1 MTLRNGDPGRVWEAI
16 RAMIEYT
23 VVGTGGT
30 LALDIEPQGLLG
42 AQTAIAHSGCRG
54 SGTHSSSW
62 TTVVP
67 CTSKRRRVIPPG
79 DASAQRCGQP
89 AHQVTP
95 AVAWHVKAAIGGR

>member
-1 MTLRNGDPGRVWEAI
+1 MTPRNGGPGRVWEAI

-54 SGTHSSSW
+54 GEFSQRYDPWEPLGHLWPTL
-62 TTVVP
+62 
-67 CTSKRRRVIPPG
+67 RFEGRV
-79 DASAQRCGQP
+79 
-89 AHQVTP
+89 
-95 AVAWHVKAAIGGR
+95 AA

>member
-1 MTLRNGDPGRVWEAI
+1 MTPRNGGPGRVWEAI

-54 SGTHSSSW
+54 SGPQGIFA
-62 TTVVP
+62 VQPELLVP
-67 CTSKRRRVIPPG
+67 FTG
-79 DASAQRCGQP
+79 E
-89 AHQVTP
+89 
-95 AVAWHVKAAIGGR
+95 WAA